1 MDIQKQGVVDQVYE
15 SLKSGRKLKEILNV
29 FGVKKSTYYRWK
41 SEINKKYLVDKNL
54 TLHPSDRITSRSLTE
69 AETLL
74 ILKTKDENPQMR
86 HRQIQGL
93 LQKQNNYL
101 SASSVYNVLKHYG
114 LVERY
119 ERRPA
124 PWDEPFYEII
134 GANMMWGADWT
145 KMRIGGERWYLLT
158 LIDFFSRKI
167 ISWKILRTVVSKDI
181 SDLYLDGLSEFHG
194 MPKDWPHKPE
204 LRVDQGSP
212 NTSHVTKKFF
222 KDIVADLS
230 FARVHR
236 PTDNARTE
244 RFYGTIKQEEIYLVG
259 DYQDELTANEE
270 IKKYIQFYNNERP
283 HQSLWNFT
291 PSQIHETN
299 NKTENLKALKELK
312 TKSWTERKEYWIK
325 LKQQN
330 TSH

>member
-1 MDIQKQGVVDQVYE
+1 MDIQKQGVIDQVKV
-15 SLKSGRKLKEILNV
+15 SLESGRKLKDVLTVLGI
-29 FGVKKSTYYRWK
+29 KQSTYYRWK
-41 SEINKKYLVDKNL
+41 NYLSKTASENPV
-54 TLHPSDRITSRSLTE
+54 LHPSDRKTSKSLT
-69 AETLL
+69 AEEVNL

-93 LQKQNNYL
+93 LQKKEIYI
-101 SASSVYNVLKHYG
+101 SESSVFNVLKTNN

-124 PWDEPFYEII
+124 PWDEPFYEIYR
-134 GANMMWGADWT
+134 ANMMWGADWT

-158 LIDFFSRKI
+158 MIDFFSRKI
-167 ISWKILRTVVSKDI
+167 ISWKILKTVVAKNI
-181 SDLYLDGLSEFHG
+181 TELYLDGIDDMQ
-194 MPKDWPHKPE
+194 MPHDWHLKPE

-212 NTSHVTKKFF
+212 NTAHVTKRFF
-222 KDIVADLS
+222 KDIEAELS

-259 DYQDELTANEE
+259 DYQDEITANEE
-270 IKKYIQFYNNERP
+270 IKKYIEFYNDERP

-291 PSQIHETN
+291 PSQIHEMN
-299 NKTENLKALKELK
+299 NKTENLNALKDLK
-312 TKSWTERKEYWIK
+312 IKSWTNRKEYWIK
-325 LKQQN
+325 VRQQN